1 MSGDE
6 KPVMPQTPPNYF
18 RADIILIATTFCV
31 CILVAAVLLTLN
43 TESALNRESARNL
56 VETRAARDVAITLNH
71 AVENAYAARRAHL
84 ISADPTAAANYDASV
99 EEIRGLT
106 GTLYDMAAVSVAT
119 AQAGQHLRDTTEIYL
134 SRLNTVTLSQLRT
147 SLLEPTAA
155 ERDEV
160 GHAVDRLRASFG
172 ARYDAAR
179 EREAAVRARVDLIG
193 IALAILAFA
202 APVLAILAVQR
213 ERRLWR
219 RATALAEA
227 ARQQATEADLAKSRF
242 LAVASH
248 DMRQPLHALSL
259 YISALERRVETPEAR
274 DILTK
279 MDRATQSLVGMF
291 SKLLDLAR
299 VQAGAVKLEIAATPL
314 QDVIDRVAAEH
325 PESTVAFARSTA
337 IVKTDAILLERLLG
351 NLVVNALKHGGGK
364 ARIEVSERA
373 DVIDVSVADDGPGI
387 PQEDQ
392 ERVFGEFVRLGRK
405 SDGLG
410 LGLSIVRR
418 IADLLDVSL
427 ELQSQPGRGTRF
439 TVSLPRAF
447 AGDKKTRDACDGNGV
462 AGKPV
467 LVVDDDATALDAM
480 CRVLA
485 DLGADVRCATREADA
500 QTFLDAGFAPRLII
514 MDLRIDGELA
524 GVDIARRLRQQL
536 SFAPPV
542 IVVTGDTAPETLAV
556 LQLSGFIWL
565 IKPVNP
571 SDIEEA
577 AAALLSST

>member
-1 MSGDE
+1 MNAAERLRAQS
-6 KPVMPQTPPNYF
+6 YF
-18 RADIILIATTFCV
+18 RADY
-31 CILVAAVLLTLN
+31 ILVATTLLVCLLVGLLLL
-43 TESALNRESARNL
+43 ALARESAMHRQTL
-56 VETRAARDVAITLNH
+56 STIYEARAARDATL
-71 AVENAYAARRAHL
+71 ALTQALADADAARRAVL
-84 ISADPTAAANYDASV
+84 IAGDTDARVIYGLAQIDARTHVHTLHRIGEQTSPEVAAAAASLHTLSERYLAELDRVTATQLRSARTDPTAATRVAINEAADAMREQV
-99 EEIRGLT
+99 NRRNDTARGREDAIRQRIDLI
-106 GTLYDMAAVSVAT
+106 AAVLALVAF
-119 AQAGQHLRDTTEIYL
+119 L
-134 SRLNTVTLSQLRT
+134 
-147 SLLEPTAA
+147 
-155 ERDEV
+155 
-160 GHAVDRLRASFG
+160 
-172 ARYDAAR
+172 
-179 EREAAVRARVDLIG
+179 
-193 IALAILAFA
+193 

-219 RATALAEA
+219 KSNELAEA
-227 ARQQATEADLAKSRF
+227 AREQAIEADLAKSRF

-314 QDVIDRVAAEH
+314 QDVIDRIAAEH
-325 PESTVAFARSTA
+325 PESAVSFAHSAA
-337 IVKTDAILLERLLG
+337 IVKTDAVLLERLLG

-364 ARIEVSERA
+364 ARIEVSEHA
-373 DVIDVSVADDGPGI
+373 DTIDVSVADDGPGI
-387 PQEDQ
+387 PPEDQ

-418 IADLLDVSL
+418 IADLLEAPL

-447 AGDKKTRDACDGNGV
+447 AGDKKTRDARDGNGV

-485 DLGADVRCATREADA
+485 DLGADVRCAAREADA

-524 GVDIARRLRQQL
+524 GVDIARRLRQHL
-536 SFAPPV
+536 SYAPPV
-542 IVVTGDTAPETLAV
+542 IIVTGDTAPETLAV
-556 LQLSGFIWL
+556 LQLSGFVWL

-571 SDIEEA
+571 GDIEEA
-577 AAALLSST
+577 ATALLSST

>member
-1 MSGDE
+1 
-6 KPVMPQTPPNYF
+6 MPQTPPTYF
-18 RADIILIATTFCV
+18 RADIILIATTICV
-31 CILVAAVLLTLN
+31 CVLVTAVLLTLN
-43 TESALNRESARNL
+43 TESALNRESARSL

-84 ISADPTAAANYDASV
+84 ITTDQAAAVRYTDSV
-99 EEIRGLT
+99 EEIRTLT
-106 GTLYDMAAVSVAT
+106 RMLYDMAAVSPET
-119 AQAGQHLRDTTEIYL
+119 AQAAGHLRDATELYL
-134 SRLNTVTLSQLRT
+134 RELNAVTLSQLRT
-147 SLLEPTAA
+147 APLEPTAA

-160 GHAVDRLRASFG
+160 GHAVDRLRATFG
-172 ARYDAAR
+172 ARFDAAS

-202 APVLAILAVQR
+202 APALAILAVQR

-219 RATALAEA
+219 NANALAEA
-227 ARQQATEADLAKSRF
+227 AREQAMEADLAKSRF

-259 YISALERRVETPEAR
+259 YISALERRVEAPEAR

-299 VQAGAVKLEIAATPL
+299 VQAGVVKVEITATPL

-325 PESTVAFARSTA
+325 PESAVTFAPSAA
-337 IVKTDAILLERLLG
+337 IVRTDAILFERLLG
-351 NLVVNALKHGGGK
+351 NLVVNAVKHGGGK
-364 ARIEVSERA
+364 ARIEVSEHA
-373 DVIDVSVADDGPGI
+373 DTVNVSVADDGPGI
-387 PQEDQ
+387 AQEDQ

-418 IADLLDVSL
+418 IADLLDL
-427 ELQSQPGRGTRF
+427 PLRLHSQPGRGARF

-447 AGDKKTRDACDGNGV
+447 AGDMKLRDASDGDAL
-462 AGKPV
+462 AGRPV
-467 LVVDDDATALDAM
+467 LVVDDDQAALDAM
-480 CRVLA
+480 CRVMT
-485 DLGADVRCATREADA
+485 DLGADVRCAAREADA
-500 QTFLDAGFAPRLII
+500 QTLLAAGFAPRLII

-524 GVDIARRLRQQL
+524 GIDIARGLRQRL
-536 SFAPPV
+536 SSPPPV
-542 IVVTGDTAPETLAV
+542 IIVTGDTAPETLAV
-556 LQLSGFIWL
+556 LQLSGFVWL

-571 SDIEEA
+571 DDIEEA
-577 AAALLSST
+577 ATALLTST

>member
-1 MSGDE
+1 
-6 KPVMPQTPPNYF
+6 MPQTPPTYF
-18 RADIILIATTFCV
+18 RADIILIATTICV
-31 CILVAAVLLTLN
+31 CVLVAAVLLTLN
-43 TESALNRESARNL
+43 TESALNRESARSL

-84 ISADPTAAANYDASV
+84 ISADRTAAARYADSV
-99 EEIRGLT
+99 EEIRTLT
-106 GTLYDMAAVSVAT
+106 SMLSDMAAVSPET
-119 AQAGQHLRDTTEIYL
+119 AQAARHLRDVTELYL
-134 SRLNTVTLSQLRT
+134 NEVDTVTLSQLRT
-147 SLLEPTAA
+147 APLEPTAA

-172 ARYDAAR
+172 ARFDAGR
-179 EREAAVRARVDLIG
+179 EREDAVRARVDLIAV
-193 IALAILAFA
+193 ALAILAFA

-219 RATALAEA
+219 KANELAEA
-227 ARQQATEADLAKSRF
+227 AREQAMEADLAKSRF

-259 YISALERRVETPEAR
+259 YISALDRRVEAPEAR

-299 VQAGAVKLEIAATPL
+299 VQAGVVKVEIAATPL

-325 PESTVAFARSTA
+325 PESTVTFAPSSA
-337 IVKTDAILLERLLG
+337 IVRTDAILFERLLG

-364 ARIEVSERA
+364 ARIEVSEHA
-373 DVIDVSVADDGPGI
+373 DTIDVSVADDGPGI
-387 PQEDQ
+387 AQEDQ

-405 SDGLG
+405 TDGLG

-418 IADLLDVSL
+418 IADLLDL
-427 ELQSQPGRGTRF
+427 PLRLQSQPGRGARF
-439 TVSLPRAF
+439 TVSLPRAL
-447 AGDKKTRDACDGNGV
+447 AGDMKARGACDGNAL
-462 AGKPV
+462 AGRPV
-467 LVVDDDATALDAM
+467 LVVDDDQAALDAM
-480 CRVLA
+480 CRVLT
-485 DLGADVRCATREADA
+485 DLGADVRCAAREADA
-500 QTFLDAGFAPRLII
+500 QTFLAAGFAPRLII

-524 GVDIARRLRQQL
+524 GVEIARRLRQQL
-536 SFAPPV
+536 RHAPPV
-542 IVVTGDTAPETLAV
+542 IIVTGDTAPETLAV
-556 LQLSGFIWL
+556 LQLSGFVWL

-571 SDIEEA
+571 DDIEEA
-577 AAALLSST
+577 ATALLSST